1 MSKKQNVANNAN
13 VNSNKQET
21 NMETMLK
28 KQNVANNANVNS
40 NKQETNMETTNRT
53 LVAQINATARKA
65 IVIVDDN
72 DPIVCSLKK
81 EGNGSYSIVFKN
93 KIDWPTN
100 FYNIGK
106 LDGDKTINTTEQ
118 ECIGRKSSH
127 TANGTTTTSNTK
139 PTVRVGSIVAHL
151 RADIETLRGMEGAAT
166 SEELYILESMTNRL
180 DHVISIRQIEEQIT
194 KLQEQLVEMK
204 KTDR

>member
-21 NMETMLK
+21 IMKTNN
-28 KQNVANNANVNS
+28 QNVANNANVNS
-40 NKQETNMETTNRT
+40 NKKETTMETTNRT

-151 RADIETLRGMEGAAT
+151 RADIETLRGMKGAAT
-166 SEELYILESMTNRL
+166 SEELYILESMTNR
-180 DHVISIRQIEEQIT
+180 QIGRASCRER
-194 KLQEQLVEMK
+194 V
-204 KTDR
+204 